1 MFKIDKN
8 RYKITINGI
17 AANIKKNNNIIA
29 PIIKIVLKI
38 FKREC
43 MASPLLNFKEIKGI
57 LITKRIGR
65 IIEIAVKNWMVLKK
79 GYVISGKEAINKA
92 ATGVGNPIK
101 EVAWH
106 LSILNFDKR
115 IAEKTG
121 NRNPKIAGNKLGSLT
136 FDWKNTSTWT

>member
-1 MFKIDKN
+1 
-8 RYKITINGI
+8 
-17 AANIKKNNNIIA
+17 
-29 PIIKIVLKI
+29 
-38 FKREC
+38 
-43 MASPLLNFKEIKGI
+43 
-57 LITKRIGR
+57 
-65 IIEIAVKNWMVLKK
+65 MVLKK

-121 NRNPKIAGNKLGSLT
+121 NISPKIAGNKFESLT
-136 FDWKNTSTWT
+136 LDWKNSSVWV